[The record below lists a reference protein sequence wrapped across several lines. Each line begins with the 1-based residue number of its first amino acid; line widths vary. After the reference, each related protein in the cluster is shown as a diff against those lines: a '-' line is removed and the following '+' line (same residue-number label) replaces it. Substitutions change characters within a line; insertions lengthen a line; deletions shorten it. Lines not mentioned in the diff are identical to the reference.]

1 MGKNSVLFISKYL
14 INFIKNWEKVNDIM
28 QCFKLKKKK
37 KKIISHYSAYMLR
50 NEDYMATE
58 FNISHLA
65 N

>member
-1 MGKNSVLFISKYL
+1 
-14 INFIKNWEKVNDIM
+14 M
-28 QCFKLKKKK
+28 QCFKFKKKK